1 MAVCFKL
8 QFLPLKL
15 MKPKGFARS
24 LLGASALTSVVTWF
38 TTMPADAA
46 TQTWDFGAATQDWNT
61 AANWTN
67 DAFPNGAGSN
77 AIVNTST
84 GLFPV
89 ISANSAFSPAD
100 VLIADGGTNTGRL
113 DHTAGLLTLTD
124 VSANG
129 TWFIVGRGAN
139 TATGIYNLA
148 DTSTVGGGITG
159 FGQGSG
165 DLTVGKLF
173 AGGAYFNAL
182 GTGTININTSG
193 TVTANSTQNFAG
205 QGNATIV
212 LGTGTGAS
220 GTLNLEN
227 GTVNAAGEVWF
238 GNNATGT
245 VTQSGGTLSSGSFF
259 VVGRSSGAVGTYNLS
274 GGTVNATTTNAASFA
289 VLGSFAGANG
299 TLSVSGGTFNVSGGN
314 QMIIGEGG
322 TGTLNVSGT
331 GLVTITDATQGLRLG
346 ANATGVG
353 TVNLNGGT
361 IQTAIVTKGTGA
373 GTFNFNGGTLQAN
386 AASTTFMTGLT
397 AANVQSGGAVID
409 SNGFAITIAQALL
422 DGGGGGG
429 LTKTGLNTLTLSSAA
444 NTYTGPTLISNGTLA
459 TDLTGSLGPGNVT
472 IADLAGAGLTLG
484 NGSSI
489 ADTATLF
496 FGDAGTI
503 TLNNATTDTV
513 LGITQTDD
521 SQSIGA
527 GTYTAAQLNSFFV
540 VSSFGGTGTLT
551 VVPEPAITLLGSLGL
566 LGILRRRRV
575 A

>member
-1 MAVCFKL
+1 MACFKI
-8 QFLPLKL
+8 QFLPSNP
-15 MKPKGFARS
+15 MKPKGFAKS
-24 LLGASALTSVVTWF
+24 LLEASVMTSAVACFIAT
-38 TTMPADAA
+38 PANAA
-46 TQTWDFGAATQDWNT
+46 TETWDFGAATQDWNT

-77 AIVNTST
+77 AIINTST
-84 GLFPV
+84 GLVPV

-100 VLIADGGTNTGRL
+100 VIIADGGTNTGRL

-124 VSANG
+124 VSTNG

-139 TATGIYNLA
+139 TAVGTYNLA
-148 DTSTVGGGITG
+148 DTTVIAGGISG

-165 DLTVGKLF
+165 DLTVGKLWI
-173 AGGAYFNAL
+173 GGQFFNQN
-182 GTGTININTSG
+182 GTGTVNINTTG
-193 TVTANSTQNFAG
+193 TITANSTQNFSGSTIASVIL
-205 QGNATIV
+205 ATGV
-212 LGTGTGAS
+212 GSS
-220 GTLNLEN
+220 GTVNLEN
-227 GTVNAAGEVWF
+227 GTIQANSELWV
-238 GNNATGT
+238 GNTGT
-245 VTQSGGTLSSGSFF
+245 GVFNQ
-259 VVGRSSGAVGTYNLS
+259 S
-274 GGTVNATTTNAASFA
+274 GGTVNSTSYFVIGRGGTGVGTYSMTGGTVNAATTNAASFA
-289 VLGSFAGANG
+289 VLGSFTGSNG
-299 TLSVSGGTFNVSGGN
+299 TLSVSGGTFNAGGGN
-314 QMIIGEGG
+314 QILVGEGG

-331 GLVTITDATQGLRLG
+331 GLVTTTDATEGVRLG
-346 ANATGVG
+346 AGATGVG

-361 IQTAIVTKGTGA
+361 IQTAIVTKGAGT

-429 LTKTGLNTLTLSSAA
+429 LTKTGLGTLTLSSAA

-459 TDLTGSLGPGNVT
+459 TDLTGSFGPGNVT
-472 IADLAGAGLTLG
+472 VADLAGAGLTLG

-496 FGDAGTI
+496 FGDAATI
-503 TLNNATTDTV
+503 TLNNASSDTV

-527 GTYTAAQLNSFFV
+527 GTYTAGDLNTFFG
-540 VSSFGGTGTLT
+540 VSSFAGTGSLT
-551 VVPEPAITLLGSLGL
+551 VVPEPAVTLLGGFGL